1 MKVFQNQTHS
11 RNLSFFFL
19 FSFFKSRCQ
28 KKQEV
33 NKRLN
38 KNVQV
43 HFNCESNFEVNLYMV
58 YHICGFLTESQ

>member
-11 RNLSFFFL
+11 RNLSIFIYLFFL
-19 FSFFKSRCQ
+19 KSRCQ
-28 KKQEV
+28 KKQEL

-38 KNVQV
+38 KNIQV
-43 HFNCESNFEVNLYMV
+43 RFNCESNFEVNLNMV

>member
-11 RNLSFFFL
+11 RNLSIFIYLFFL
-19 FSFFKSRCQ
+19 KSRCQ

-38 KNVQV
+38 KNIQV
-43 HFNCESNFEVNLYMV
+43 RFNCESNFEVNLNMV
-58 YHICGFLTESQ
+58 YHICGFLTES